1 MTSAAQCPKVGGR
14 NEAARGAYQDETTD
28 WKRQTSVDLVISAP
42 TGSRAPKREDGSE
55 GLW

>member
-1 MTSAAQCPKVGGR
+1 MTSAAQCPKVGG
-14 NEAARGAYQDETTD
+14 GAYQDETTD

-55 GLW
+55 GLR